1 MKKYLLLLALV
12 CLLGNR
18 GLAQNSSTTFWE
30 SYPDVL
36 DFDAWRLQ
44 AAFKGKARSKAADAA
59 FKGIRSK
66 GAHPESISRTT
77 APPHRRKAEWLNK
90 KK

>member
-30 SYPDVL
+30 SYTDVL

-59 FKGIRSK
+59 FKSADARS
-66 GAHPESISRTT
+66 S
-77 APPHRRKAEWLNK
+77 
-90 KK
+90 